1 MLEHTPIGEAQE
13 RRATARFVR
22 YWASLRRSGGV
33 PSLAQF
39 DPRWSPVPWEDCFL
53 AVLGPSGDAT
63 FRHIG
68 ARLRFA
74 HRPATSAD
82 FVHAILDR
90 TSRPLGASD
99 PVEGDGEYGLGDG
112 TSLLYRF
119 AAMPFID
126 GGGRVEA
133 ILGAVTSCRV
143 PAPHQRAPADLHVTI

>member
-1 MLEHTPIGEAQE
+1 MLEHTPIGEALE
-13 RRATARFVR
+13 RRATVRFVR

-33 PSLAQF
+33 PSLVHF
-39 DPRWSPVPWEDCFL
+39 SPRWCPVPWEDCFL
-53 AVLGPSGDAT
+53 SELDPAGDVT

-82 FVHAILDR
+82 FVRSIFDEA
-90 TSRPLGASD
+90 SRLIGASD
-99 PVEGDGEYGLGDG
+99 PVEGEGEYGLCDG

-119 AAMPFID
+119 AAMPFTD
-126 GGGRVEA
+126 ESGRVEA

-143 PAPHQRAPADLHVTI
+143 PAPHQRAPADLHVAI